1 MKWSKWLNDNWQENN
16 ILPPELEP
24 QLAIEILAEYL
35 LGNDWYVSAPVNTK
49 QTNCEIV
56 DSILYKYSK
65 KYKKELK
72 NKLKG
77 DNK

>member
-35 LGNDWYVSAPVNTK
+35 LGNDWYVSVPVDVK

-56 DSILYKYSK
+56 ESILYKYSK

-72 NKLKG
+72 NELKG